1 MWVWLITYMLT
12 PPPIIG
18 LKRGRRRTPVFFF
31 FFFCEVRAQWHQPRH
46 VGAGM
51 AVSSVAKRGN
61 CLLNFLVNTIYT
73 TWSLRFTRSEHMWDW
88 QLSGFYKRFP
98 FTPSSPEH
106 FKMNSEVMSTWR
118 TEDGLV
124 KLVRKWNIFT
134 FLFSILSGR
143 HLLHLPFASETRLFF
158 YCLLKDFYRRF
169 APVCVYSSR

>member
-1 MWVWLITYMLT
+1 MSVINNIYVDTT
-12 PPPIIG
+12 TDNRVETG
-18 LKRGRRRTPVFFF
+18 QKTHAGV

-124 KLVRKWNIFT
+124 KLVRKWNIFYLLILDFIRKAPSALAIHFWNEAV
-134 FLFSILSGR
+134 FLLPSKRFLSTLCSR
-143 HLLHLPFASETRLFF
+143 M
-158 YCLLKDFYRRF
+158 
-169 APVCVYSSR
+169 CVF